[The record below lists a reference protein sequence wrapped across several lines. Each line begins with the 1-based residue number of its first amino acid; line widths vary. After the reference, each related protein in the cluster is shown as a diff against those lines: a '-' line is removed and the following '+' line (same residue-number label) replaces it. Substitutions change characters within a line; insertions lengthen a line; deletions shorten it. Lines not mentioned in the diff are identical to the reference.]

1 MFVLPTE
8 ARALL
13 QDGRS
18 IRGPG
23 GLVLRGVPD
32 GRIAYDGGGTAESG
46 DVLWAMLRV
55 SGRTSDHILC
65 RFTIRDINKCS
76 LDGSCKL
83 CTSILSLNHK

>member
-46 DVLWAMLRV
+46 DVLWTMLRF
-55 SGRTSDHILC
+55 SG
-65 RFTIRDINKCS
+65 
-76 LDGSCKL
+76 
-83 CTSILSLNHK
+83 SILIIFCVVSLETQIHVDLRPI